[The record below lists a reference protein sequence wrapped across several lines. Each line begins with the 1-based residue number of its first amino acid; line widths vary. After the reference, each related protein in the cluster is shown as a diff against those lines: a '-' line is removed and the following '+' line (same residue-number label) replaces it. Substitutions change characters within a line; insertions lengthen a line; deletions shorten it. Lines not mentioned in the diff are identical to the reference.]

1 MSPAPEFSRRIEAG
15 RLRDGGER
23 VTIAA
28 TEGERA
34 ALAQRLGI
42 EAMAL
47 LEASVGLT
55 PVGAG
60 VVAAEG
66 EVRARVTQVCVVS
79 LEPFEQALEIP
90 LRLVFRPGTEADLV
104 ADQTID
110 PESEDEV
117 PYEGGGSTSARP
129 WWRRWRWRLIPGRAV
144 RARCWSSRPHRS
156 GRDGT
161 FRRARAPAQGLSA
174 LCSLRGPGRPS
185 GAGHV
190 TLRGCGRLLV
200 TPVHPVSIL

>member
-60 VVAAEG
+60 MVAAEG

-117 PYEGGGSTSARP
+117 PYEGGRFDLGEAVVETLALALDPWPRSPGAVLELPPPTGPAGTGPFAVLAR
-129 WWRRWRWRLIPGRAV
+129 RR
-144 RARCWSSRPHRS
+144 
-156 GRDGT
+156 
-161 FRRARAPAQGLSA
+161 
-174 LCSLRGPGRPS
+174 RG
-185 GAGHV
+185 
-190 TLRGCGRLLV
+190 
-200 TPVHPVSIL
+200 